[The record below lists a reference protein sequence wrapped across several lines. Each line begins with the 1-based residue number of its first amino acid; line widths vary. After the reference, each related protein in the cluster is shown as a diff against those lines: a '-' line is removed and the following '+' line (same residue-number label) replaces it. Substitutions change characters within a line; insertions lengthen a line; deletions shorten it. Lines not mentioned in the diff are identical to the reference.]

1 MAEMPEETIVDVI
14 DHAGRPW
21 VVTARPF
28 GNQLIVNFLCR
39 SAARRN
45 KVLDQ
50 TSVWREEG
58 WELSRRW
65 LPQSPRPVPE
75 PILQLVEIRLKELMR
90 IQKLQAAAW
99 LAQNP
104 PAPAPV
110 ADHFPDTTKMV
121 PAATREAVDA
131 DTDDVLTLAAI
142 IREVQGT
149 QRQGAAA
156 LAEAILSHRAWP
168 ALLPSPTRE
177 AEPPTPEAAAAMGAH
192 GGPPSEAERLAF
204 EAWMRGHSW
213 SVAGVWNGTTYTGR
227 PDLEPLW
234 LDTAAMQTR
243 IMWAAWR
250 DRAALAT
257 PQAAS
262 RVAPP
267 LEPAPI
273 ALPEF
278 ILALELAEAALTDIC
293 RVRDPDGGV
302 AFAPQCAMLALPRVR
317 HALQTWR
324 HHATPQ
330 APTGEPMPQPP
341 EGWYPEFAAWL
352 ERQMPAN
359 TVIGDPLWWAS
370 RIADWLIAKATLKAG
385 PLQQAGAGE
394 RELLAAWLERRYEFD
409 EFAELGR
416 PDWGRMTIRITIRAA
431 ALLRQV
437 IPQAGAGISDEEW
450 DALKQRLWNEHRCVD
465 MSDVEYMPVLA
476 FGEALDQAR
485 TALARWGGA
494 AVQPVPVSRRL
505 PGPEDCDAEGRC
517 WFFISSL
524 GGYDDDWGWKLLDRT
539 YGATQ
544 CQTTWLPY
552 WVRALPV
559 LAAAAGEVQP

>member
-243 IMWAAWR
+243 MLWAAWR
-250 DRAALAT
+250 DRAALAAEPT
-257 PQAAS
+257 TATEARLARDWYLKGCDDTINGVQDLLKRQSGPPI
-262 RVAPP
+262 VIAPP
-267 LEPAPI
+267 APAP
-273 ALPEF
+273 
-278 ILALELAEAALTDIC
+278 AAGHI
-293 RVRDPDGGV
+293 PD
-302 AFAPQCAMLALPRVR
+302 
-317 HALQTWR
+317 
-324 HHATPQ
+324 ATKMVP
-330 APTGEPMPQPP
+330 
-341 EGWYPEFAAWL
+341 AAT
-352 ERQMPAN
+352 R
-359 TVIGDPLWWAS
+359 
-370 RIADWLIAKATLKAG
+370 KAG
-385 PLQQAGAGE
+385 PLPQEELARLKGKPQPEPNQAPAGDGGLVKEVRIAMARAGFFHQHAAAILAVAKWLRSVGNHGSAAELE
-394 RELLAAWLERRYEFD
+394 REAQRWQLSPL
-409 EFAELGR
+409 
-416 PDWGRMTIRITIRAA
+416 RA
-431 ALLRQV
+431 V
-437 IPQAGAGISDEEW
+437 VWE
-450 DALKQRLWNEHRCVD
+450 
-465 MSDVEYMPVLA
+465 
-476 FGEALDQAR
+476 
-485 TALARWGGA
+485 GGDGK
-494 AVQPVPVSRRL
+494 P
-505 PGPEDCDAEGRC
+505 
-517 WFFISSL
+517 
-524 GGYDDDWGWKLLDRT
+524 
-539 YGATQ
+539 
-544 CQTTWLPY
+544 
-552 WVRALPV
+552 
-559 LAAAAGEVQP
+559 